1 MRRITQH
8 ELQHSR
14 PNLPEDDAGDD
25 SNGFDHFGKSCECDS
40 PKFIIHTLVFH
51 RYYGC
56 GGVGPRRK
64 KEGKTNHFF
73 FRAGFMRNKMNLEL
87 LYLSPTRKK
96 NLSAL
101 GKRHGGGGEKG
112 DVTHKGPGSRSS
124 GRVSSI
130 VVAINIPN
138 PGFLFSIL

>member
-8 ELQHSR
+8 KLQHSR

-73 FRAGFMRNKMNLEL
+73 RAGFMRNKMNLGL
-87 LYLSPTRKK
+87 LYLSPSTR
-96 NLSAL
+96 NRICPLS
-101 GKRHGGGGEKG
+101 GKGLEGEERKEM
-112 DVTHKGPGSRSS
+112 
-124 GRVSSI
+124 
-130 VVAINIPN
+130 
-138 PGFLFSIL
+138 